1 MDALYKLEP
10 KVEIL
15 FIGLGNDVEKKLVS
29 SYAFEYKT
37 ITAGK
42 FRRYGRSLSGELA
55 DIKTSGQN
63 LADVAKISRGY
74 LQAKKILKRFKPNVV
89 FTKGGFV
96 TVPVGLAADHLK
108 IPLIIHDSDAVFGM
122 SSKILAKRAQKIA
135 TGFPESAFSNYA
147 YVDKIVFT
155 GNPVRKELLTVN
167 PAKAKSTFG
176 FNNTKPT
183 VFIFG
188 GSQGAAAI
196 NQVVFDGLELI
207 LKNYNIIH
215 HTGSQGIEQARV
227 AAHQLSGGVGL
238 NYRPY
243 DFLQAEMAEALFV
256 ANLAIIRASA
266 SSIAEVAAH
275 SKPTIIIPNPNSAN
289 QHQQVNAEFVEKLG
303 AARVLDQK
311 DLTPIRLCSEIDKI
325 LSNKKAKDY
334 LQTNIHELWVPD
346 AAQRVATLILRAGE

>member
-1 MDALYKLEP
+1 M
-10 KVEIL
+10 
-15 FIGLGNDVEKKLVS
+15 GNDVEKKLVS
-29 SYAFEYKT
+29 SYTFEYKT

-42 FRRYGRSLSGELA
+42 FRRYGRSLSKELT
-55 DIKTSGQN
+55 DLKTSSQN

-74 LQAKKILKRFKPNVV
+74 FQAKKILKKFKPDAV

-96 TVPVGLAADHLK
+96 TVPVGLAADHLN

-135 TGFPESAFSNYA
+135 TGFPEQAFSDYTYFN
-147 YVDKIVFT
+147 KIVFT
-155 GNPVRKELLTVN
+155 GNPVRKELLTAN
-167 PAKAKSTFG
+167 PTKAKNTFG
-176 FNNTKPT
+176 FDNTKPT

-196 NQVVFDGLELI
+196 NQVLFDGLELI
-207 LKNYNIIH
+207 LKSYNIIH
-215 HTGSQGIEQARV
+215 HTGTQGIEKARV
-227 AAHQLSGGVGL
+227 AAHQLSGGAEL

-243 DFLQAEMAEALFV
+243 EFLQSEMAEALFI
-256 ANLAIIRASA
+256 ADLAIIRASA

-289 QHQQVNAEFVEKLG
+289 QHQQINAEFVEKLG
-303 AARVLDQK
+303 AARVLNQK

-325 LSNKKAKDY
+325 LSNKQAKEY
-334 LQTNIHELWVPD
+334 LQANIHELWVPD
-346 AAQRVATLILRAGE
+346 AAQRVATLIQRSGE